1 MENLTTIL
9 NSIPTEKIQ
18 SILLLSQLRKKNP
31 AEIINTATITY
42 FAKTLKP
49 NLKDYETIYLE
60 NGKKLSAHMMKLKQV
75 GKNPWKDGTHGM
87 PDHLAFIFQSIDENE
102 VNKAILEYAYRLID
116 ITLTD
121 IFENGKITD
130 IDKYSKALEQENF
143 LYVML
148 QIAVRVIGLDLQEKG
163 LVLEN
168 KTLDYMLNVLK
179 ADNKRIKNLF
189 KECVSNGTPE
199 IAIREYYNTMSNYLI
214 DFENRRVLVTGHQIQ
229 AIGQETSLLNDVGE
243 ETVFLFLGY
252 LLQYLKEKFQNQK
265 QLFEKELITIR

>member
-121 IFENGKITD
+121 IFDNGKITD

-252 LLQYLKEKFQNQK
+252 LLQYLKEKFQKQK

>member
-1 MENLTTIL
+1 METLTTIL
-9 NSIPTEKIQ
+9 NLIPEEKIET
-18 SILLLSQLRKKNP
+18 ILLLSKLRKKDP
-31 AEIINTATITY
+31 AEIINTATVTY

-60 NGKKLSAHMMKLKQV
+60 NGKKLSGHMMKLKQV

-87 PDHLAFIFQSIDENE
+87 PNHLALIFQSIDENE
-102 VNKAILEYAYRLID
+102 INKAILEYAYRLID

-121 IFENGKITD
+121 IFENGKSTD

-148 QIAVRVIGLDLQEKG
+148 QIAVRLVGLDLQEKG
-163 LVLEN
+163 LILEN
-168 KTLDYMLNVLK
+168 KTLDYMLNILK
-179 ADNKRIKNLF
+179 ADNKRIKSLF

-252 LLQYLKEKFQNQK
+252 LLQYLKDKFQTQK